1 MLLGDPARGGRV
13 RFIVALHRI
22 CRVDCL
28 INRRECEE
36 SFSGRQMRG
45 KACVLDHRRLSGR
58 KKSGCAVAE
67 PRTSG
72 LDIDSLRDGELRS
85 RALYVCAKIVGRGG
99 NGRGIGEL
107 PATTAKQLFVRSVA
121 TVDLERDLISVAR

>member
-1 MLLGDPARGGRV
+1 LLGDRARGGRV
-13 RFIVALHRI
+13 RFIVALDRI
-22 CRVDCL
+22 RRVDCL

-58 KKSGCAVAE
+58 KKSGCAIAE

-72 LDIDSLRDGELRS
+72 LDIESLRDGGLSS
-85 RALYVCAKIVGRGG
+85 RALYVCSKIVGRGG
-99 NGRGIGEL
+99 TGRGTGAL
-107 PATTAKQLFVRSVA
+107 TATTGQRLSC
-121 TVDLERDLISVAR
+121 TDDSM